1 MATTAVAVESVSK
14 RFRLYHEKYMTL
26 KERVIHM
33 GNLPYEEFW
42 ALTDVSLEIAESQT
56 VGLIGH
62 NGSGKSTLLK
72 CIGGILRPTS
82 GQIRV
87 RGQVAAMLELGAGF
101 SHELSGRDNIY
112 LNATLLGMPR
122 REIDRRFDEIVAFS
136 ELEQFIDNQVKFY
149 SSGMVAK
156 LGFAV
161 AVSFEPDVLLV
172 DEVLAV
178 GDERFQLKC
187 LDKIKQFQTDG
198 RTIII
203 VSHSPDVLRAISDK
217 IFVLEKGRLVAE
229 GEGGE
234 AVLEFRRRLFG
245 TGGDEA
251 VAGNGEA
258 GSASAEQHGVRL
270 GAVSLAYPGGAD
282 GSPLSPGSPLT
293 VDVAYSALVP
303 EEVLVSLSIWDQKGE
318 LVFRTDTDAAG
329 HGALLANG
337 DGGVRFDF
345 TSVPLLDGNYNLS
358 ASIERARDH
367 QPLDLAESVAQ
378 FSVVSAGKE
387 AGRVSMPVRVELRVP

>member
-1 MATTAVAVESVSK
+1 VATTAVAVESVSK

-245 TGGDEA
+245 TGGDE
-251 VAGNGEA
+251 EA
-258 GSASAEQHGVRL
+258 PSADEPGSTSAAQHGVRL

-293 VDVAYSALVP
+293 VDVDFSALVP

-318 LVFRTDTDAAG
+318 LVFRTDTGAAG
-329 HGALLANG
+329 HGVLLANG
-337 DGGVRFDF
+337 SGGVRFEF
-345 TSVPLLDGNYNLS
+345 ASVPLLDGNYNLS

-378 FSVVSAGKE
+378 FSVVSAGRE
-387 AGRVSMPVRVELRVP
+387 SGRVSMPVRVELRVP

>member
-1 MATTAVAVESVSK
+1 VATTAVAVESVSK

>member
-258 GSASAEQHGVRL
+258 GSASAEHHGVRL

>member
-87 RGQVAAMLELGAGF
+87 RGQAAAMLELGAGF

-251 VAGNGEA
+251 VAGTGEA

>member
-1 MATTAVAVESVSK
+1 VATTAVAVESVSK

-251 VAGNGEA
+251 VAGNGGA

>member
-251 VAGNGEA
+251 VAGTGEA